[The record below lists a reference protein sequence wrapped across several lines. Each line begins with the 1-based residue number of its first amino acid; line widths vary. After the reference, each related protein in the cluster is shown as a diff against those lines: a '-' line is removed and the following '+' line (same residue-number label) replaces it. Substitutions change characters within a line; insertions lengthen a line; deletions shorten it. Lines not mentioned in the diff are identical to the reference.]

1 MNKYL
6 KKAVIYGS
14 LCFLLGACGGAGE
27 QTSSEPQ
34 KKEET
39 VKSKEE
45 VSKKEKKE
53 ATNTTIKISAAGDF
67 TLGNDESFS
76 YDSTFNDVAA
86 RNGLPYFTQNVKSIF
101 EQDDLTTV
109 NLETTLTTAT
119 EKASKTF
126 RFKGDPSFVNIL
138 KQGSIETVNLANN
151 HTHDYLQQGYDDTR
165 ENLKK
170 SGIGY
175 FGYEDTYI
183 TTVKGVKVGLLGY
196 PGWDDTEEI
205 RSQIKDGI
213 KSLKEK
219 GAKVIIVHFHWGSER
234 HYVPDTA
241 QQALAKYTIDNGADL
256 ILGHHPH
263 VVQGIEEYKNKFIVY
278 SLGNFMFGGNKN
290 PSDKDTFVFQQTFTI
305 KDGKLTTNKD
315 INVIPFRISSTTA
328 RNDYRPTPL
337 TGAEKDRVKNK
348 LIDVSN
354 QIKQEKWTVY
364 DEDSK

>member
-34 KKEET
+34 KKEEA
-39 VKSKEE
+39 VKSKEAT
-45 VSKKEKKE
+45 KKEKKE
-53 ATNTTIKISAAGDF
+53 GINTTIKISEAGDF
-67 TLGNDESFS
+67 TLGNDKK
-76 YDSTFNDVAA
+76 
-86 RNGLPYFTQNVKSIF
+86 L
-101 EQDDLTTV
+101 
-109 NLETTLTTAT
+109 
-119 EKASKTF
+119 SKTF

-151 HTHDYLQQGYDDTR
+151 HTRDYLQQGYDDTR

-196 PGWDDTEEI
+196 PGWDDTKEI

-213 KSLKEK
+213 NSLKEK
-219 GAKVIIVHFHWGSER
+219 GAKIIIVHFHWGSER

-263 VVQGIEEYKNKFIVY
+263 VVQGIEEYKDKFIVY

-337 TGAEKDRVKNK
+337 TGVEKDRVKNK